1 MVRSPRSLW
10 DAPARVWFQHNRR
23 LPPVVASPP
32 IRPAAPA
39 GFAQRRFA
47 AFAWV
52 VLAYNVA
59 VILWGAYVRAA
70 GAGNGCG
77 DNWPLCD
84 GQFLPAHPQIKML
97 IEFLHRATS
106 GVDAVLVFGLLAGAV
121 WLYPKRHVV
130 RRGAAAA
137 ALFIVTEALLGAA
150 LVLFQWVGQNTSPAR
165 IAADATH
172 LANTLCLLAAL
183 ALTAIWASGVAAPRR
198 APGWRLNLAIIAVLT
213 TAICGAVAALADT
226 LFPAQSLTVA
236 LRQDFSGSTALLERL
251 RVIHPAVAIVAGLY
265 LLWLVF
271 DGLPRPG
278 QRLARDLGY
287 GLAAAVLVQWAGG
300 ALDVLLLA
308 PVPMQMLHLAS
319 ADLLWILLLLLTAAT
334 MAEA

>member
-1 MVRSPRSLW
+1 MQPVVSS
-10 DAPARVWFQHNRR
+10 
-23 LPPVVASPP
+23 PPVH
-32 IRPAAPA
+32 PATPS
-39 GFAQRRFA
+39 GLRHRRFA

-52 VLAYNVA
+52 VLAYNIA

-97 IEFLHRATS
+97 IEFLHRASS
-106 GVDAVLVFGLLAGAV
+106 GVDAVLVFGLFVGAL
-121 WLYPKRHVV
+121 WLYPKRHAV

-137 ALFIVTEALLGAA
+137 VFFLVTEALLGAA

-198 APGWRLNLAIIAVLT
+198 ASGWKLNFALLAVFVT
-213 TAICGAVAALADT
+213 GICGAVAALADT
-226 LFPAQSLTVA
+226 LFPAQSLSLA

-251 RVIHPAVAIVAGLY
+251 RVIHPAVAIAAGLY

-271 DGLPRPG
+271 DGLPRP
-278 QRLARDLGY
+278 RLRLTRGLGY
-287 GLAAAVLVQWAGG
+287 ALAAAVLLQWAGG
-300 ALDVLLLA
+300 ALDVMLLA
-308 PVPMQMLHLAS
+308 PIPMQMLHLAT
-319 ADLLWILLLLLTAAT
+319 ADLLWILLLLFTAAT
-334 MAEA
+334 LAET

>member
-1 MVRSPRSLW
+1 
-10 DAPARVWFQHNRR
+10 
-23 LPPVVASPP
+23 LPSAVSSPP
-32 IRPAAPA
+32 LPAAPVDL
-39 GFAQRRFA
+39 GRRRFA
-47 AFAWV
+47 AFAWG
-52 VLAYNVA
+52 VLAYNLA

-97 IEFLHRATS
+97 IEFLHRASS
-106 GVDAVLVFGLLAGAV
+106 GVDAVLVLGLLAGAL
-121 WLYPKRHVV
+121 WLYPRRHAV

-137 ALFIVTEALLGAA
+137 VFFIVTEALLGAA

-165 IAADATH
+165 IAADAAH

-183 ALTAIWASGVAAPRR
+183 ALTAAWASGLAAPRCM
-198 APGWRLNLAIIAVLT
+198 PGWKLDLALLAVLAT
-213 TAICGAVAALADT
+213 GICGAVAALADT
-226 LFPAQSLTVA
+226 LFPAQSLALA
-236 LRQDFSGSTALLERL
+236 LRQDFSGSTAILERL
-251 RVIHPAVAIVAGLY
+251 RVVHPVVAVAAGLY

-278 QRLARDLGY
+278 RRLTRGLGY

-300 ALDVLLLA
+300 GLDVMLLA
-308 PVPMQMLHLAS
+308 PIPMQMLHLAT
-319 ADLLWILLLLLTAAT
+319 ADLLWILLLLFTAAT
-334 MAEA
+334 LAEA